1 MIRLDMPV
9 IVEGK
14 YDKITLENIIDASI
28 IPTNGFGIFK
38 DKERC
43 ELIRALS
50 QKTGVIVMTDSDNAG
65 MMIRN
70 RLKQI
75 CTGGKIINVYIPQIL
90 GKEKRKTAPSKQGF
104 LGVEGMEGT
113 IIREALERCG
123 VYAKEQTERK
133 DKLTKADLFSFGFSG
148 REESAVKRKSFCEFL
163 KLPSNLSSNAF
174 LEILNILFEK
184 TEFEEKVI
192 LWHREWDKK

>member
-50 QKTGVIVMTDSDNAG
+50 QQTGVIVMTDSDNAG

-70 RLKQI
+70 RLK
-75 CTGGKIINVYIPQIL
+75 
-90 GKEKRKTAPSKQGF
+90 
-104 LGVEGMEGT
+104 
-113 IIREALERCG
+113 
-123 VYAKEQTERK
+123 
-133 DKLTKADLFSFGFSG
+133 
-148 REESAVKRKSFCEFL
+148 
-163 KLPSNLSSNAF
+163 
-174 LEILNILFEK
+174 
-184 TEFEEKVI
+184 
-192 LWHREWDKK
+192 